1 MTTKP
6 TSTGPFDFQSGT
18 KPSALPRPLKKQGPG
33 YGIAAIV
40 LGVVA
45 VCITFGGLAFWP
57 IAFAALPCA
66 ILAIIFGNAGR
77 NSESAG
83 MAQGGVVL
91 GWITVIAP
99 FVVGGIALMFVQIEI
114 SNQRERQR
122 REAERF
128 RREDEKLQR
137 EEVEREI
144 QWLKKLSNPIL
155 K

>member
-1 MTTKP
+1 
-6 TSTGPFDFQSGT
+6 
-18 KPSALPRPLKKQGPG
+18 
-33 YGIAAIV
+33 
-40 LGVVA
+40 
-45 VCITFGGLAFWP
+45 
-57 IAFAALPCA
+57 
-66 ILAIIFGNAGR
+66 
-77 NSESAG
+77 